1 MNVRTPSRRPR
12 EPRPGQDDKAAAR
25 TLTDAAVACTDPGMA
40 REIRAMGEQGLADAG
55 RFSKG
60 RWQEVIRLADKH
72 GAAV

>member
-1 MNVRTPSRRPR
+1 VDVRSAIEEARGMMDR
-12 EPRPGQDDKAAAR
+12 GDDKAAAR
-25 TLTDAAVACTDPGMA
+25 TLTDAAVACQDPEMA
-40 REIRAMGEQGLADAG
+40 REIRALGERGLASAG